1 METVI
6 AVRDLQKTYA
16 PKGKRQPVAIKAVDG
31 ITFAVPRG
39 EFFGLLGPNGAGKT
53 TTIGILTT
61 RVLPTGGAALIEG
74 VDVARAP
81 VAVKRHIGV
90 VPQMNNLDRSLT
102 GRENLLFHAEY
113 FGIPKQVRE
122 ERANDLL
129 ARFQLAE
136 RADQKIN
143 GYSGGMAQRLKIARA
158 LMHDPAILFLDEPTT
173 GLDPQSRRALWDMLL
188 ELHAKGQTI
197 LLTTHY
203 MEEADQLCGRIA
215 IMDKGKLLALDAPAK
230 LKASIPGGYLIEL
243 RTANS
248 TDGDGA
254 RLVNSLRVLPGVAEV
269 NAQDG
274 LVRLYA
280 DKAEGLLA
288 NAMRL
293 ASEQGIMITDAHVA
307 EPSLEN
313 LFLHLTGRS
322 LRQ

>member
-1 METVI
+1 
-6 AVRDLQKTYA
+6 
-16 PKGKRQPVAIKAVDG
+16 
-31 ITFAVPRG
+31 
-39 EFFGLLGPNGAGKT
+39 
-53 TTIGILTT
+53 
-61 RVLPTGGAALIEG
+61 
-74 VDVARAP
+74 
-81 VAVKRHIGV
+81 
-90 VPQMNNLDRSLT
+90 
-102 GRENLLFHAEY
+102 
-113 FGIPKQVRE
+113 
-122 ERANDLL
+122 
-129 ARFQLAE
+129 
-136 RADQKIN
+136 
-143 GYSGGMAQRLKIARA
+143 
-158 LMHDPAILFLDEPTT
+158 
-173 GLDPQSRRALWDMLL
+173 
-188 ELHAKGQTI
+188 
-197 LLTTHY
+197 
-203 MEEADQLCGRIA
+203 
-215 IMDKGKLLALDAPAK
+215 MDKGKLLALDAPAK

>member
-1 METVI
+1 MEQTC
-6 AVRDLQKTYA
+6 
-16 PKGKRQPVAIKAVDG
+16 GAIR
-31 ITFAVPRG
+31 F
-39 EFFGLLGPNGAGKT
+39 
-53 TTIGILTT
+53 
-61 RVLPTGGAALIEG
+61 
-74 VDVARAP
+74 
-81 VAVKRHIGV
+81 
-90 VPQMNNLDRSLT
+90 
-102 GRENLLFHAEY
+102 
-113 FGIPKQVRE
+113 
-122 ERANDLL
+122 RANELL
-129 ARFQLAE
+129 DRFQLSE
-136 RADQKIN
+136 RADEKPTV
-143 GYSGGMAQRLKIARA
+143 YSGGMAQRLKIARA

-203 MEEADQLCGRIA
+203 MEEADQLCQRIA

-230 LKASIPGGYLIEL
+230 LKASVPGGYLIEL
-243 RTANS
+243 HTRA

-254 RLVNSLRVLPGVAEV
+254 QLISSLRTLPGVAEV

-307 EPSLEN
+307 EPSLEH